1 MEFLAFLMQSHFGTM
16 SKHYDL
22 INWEVKET
30 LQSDIELS
38 EDEVYYA
45 NQRFALHQI
54 PQRYVEKH
62 IQTYT
67 KHTYYNNIKQILLY
81 LMQNKQQQNIKH

>member
-16 SKHYDL
+16 SKKYDL
-22 INWEVKET
+22 IDWQTKET

-45 NQRFALHQI
+45 NQRFTLNQI
-54 PQRYVEKH
+54 PQRYVELH
-62 IQTYT
+62 M
-67 KHTYYNNIKQILLY
+67 NNISTTYKQHIVY
-81 LMQNKQQQNIKH
+81 DNIKHINMINKYIQI